1 MKSLKILSAL
11 PLYVLAVFPVA
22 LFLVFMILL
31 LLPFATAG
39 NWAVNRLGEQG
50 LL

>member
-1 MKSLKILSAL
+1 MKSVKILSAL
-11 PLYVLAVFPVA
+11 PLYVLAVFPVV

-31 LLPFATAG
+31 LPFASAG